1 MNVNPH
7 HEHEFEA
14 APGLPEALPA
24 GERLLWQGSPDWK
37 QMAVHVFRV
46 RTLAMYFLLMI
57 VLQAM
62 YLTGEP
68 QARLLVPLATSV
80 ALSLTA
86 LGLLTWLA
94 WLTARTAL
102 YTLTSKRVVMRIGI
116 VLTLTFNLPLRMVAA
131 ASVKPM
137 KDGFGDIALK
147 LAGDDHIAWLNIWPH
162 AKPWAL
168 KNPEPCM
175 RFISDAVRV
184 GERLVQAWR
193 EVNPSVPVMLGE
205 IIDEQPSVPMSNR
218 QTQALST

>member
-14 APGLPEALPA
+14 APGLPEALPT
-24 GERLLWQGSPDWK
+24 GERLLWQGTPDWK
-37 QMAVHVFRV
+37 LMALHVFHV
-46 RTLAMYFLLMI
+46 RTLAIYFSVMV
-57 VLQAM
+57 VLQAL
-62 YLTGEP
+62 YLLGEP

-131 ASVKPM
+131 ASVKPL
-137 KDGFGDIALK
+137 KNGAGDIALK
-147 LAGDDHIAWLNIWPH
+147 LAGDDHIAWLNLWPH

-168 KNPEPCM
+168 KNPEPCL
-175 RFISDAVRV
+175 RLIPDAVRV

-193 EVNPSVPVMLGE
+193 EVNPSVPVMLGD
-205 IIDEQPSVPMSNR
+205 IIDEQPSFTVNHHS
-218 QTQALST
+218 TQAVSA

>member
-1 MNVNPH
+1 LNVNPH

-14 APGLPEALPA
+14 APGLPEALPT
-24 GERLLWQGSPDWK
+24 GERLLWQGTPDWK
-37 QMAVHVFRV
+37 LMALHVFHV
-46 RTLAMYFLLMI
+46 RTLAIYFSVMV
-57 VLQAM
+57 VLQAL
-62 YLTGEP
+62 YLLGEP

-131 ASVKPM
+131 ASVKPL
-137 KDGFGDIALK
+137 KNGAGDIALK
-147 LAGDDHIAWLNIWPH
+147 LAGDDHIAWLNLWPH

-168 KNPEPCM
+168 KNPEPCL
-175 RFISDAVRV
+175 RLIPDAVRV

-193 EVNPSVPVMLGE
+193 EVNPSVPVMLGD
-205 IIDEQPSVPMSNR
+205 IIDEQPSFTVNHHS
-218 QTQALST
+218 TQAVSA

>member
-1 MNVNPH
+1 LNVNPH

-24 GERLLWQGSPDWK
+24 GERLLWQGAPDWK
-37 QMAVHVFRV
+37 LLALHVFHV
-46 RTLAMYFLLMI
+46 RTLAVYFSVMVL
-57 VLQAM
+57 LQAL
-62 YLTGEP
+62 YLLGEP
-68 QARLLVPLATSV
+68 QARLFVPLATSV
-80 ALSLTA
+80 GLSLTA

-94 WLTARTAL
+94 WLTARTAM

-131 ASVKPM
+131 ASVKPL
-137 KDGFGDIALK
+137 KNGAGDIALK
-147 LAGDDHIAWLNIWPH
+147 LAGDDHIAWLNLWPH

-175 RFISDAVRV
+175 RLIPEAVRV

-193 EVNPSVPVMLGE
+193 EVNPSVPVMLGD
-205 IIDEQPSVPMSNR
+205 IIDEQPSFDMSNR
-218 QTQALST
+218 NSQTVSA

>member
-14 APGLPEALPA
+14 APGLPEALPT
-24 GERLLWQGSPDWK
+24 GERLLWQGTPDWK
-37 QMAVHVFRV
+37 LLALHVFHV
-46 RTLAMYFLLMI
+46 RTLAIYFSVMV
-57 VLQAM
+57 VLQAL
-62 YLTGEP
+62 YLLGEP

-131 ASVKPM
+131 ASVKPL
-137 KDGFGDIALK
+137 KNGAGDIALK
-147 LAGDDHIAWLNIWPH
+147 LAGDDHIAWLNLWPH

-168 KNPEPCM
+168 KNPEPCL
-175 RFISDAVRV
+175 RLIPDAVRV

-193 EVNPSVPVMLGE
+193 EANPSVPVMLGD
-205 IIDEQPSVPMSNR
+205 IIDEQPSFTVNHHS
-218 QTQALST
+218 TQAVSA

>member
-1 MNVNPH
+1 MNINPH

-14 APGLPEALPA
+14 APGLPEPLPA
-24 GERLLWQGSPDWK
+24 GERLLWQGAPDWK
-37 QMAVHVFRV
+37 QLALHVFHV
-46 RTLAMYFLLMI
+46 RTLAIYFFVMV
-57 VLQAM
+57 VLQAL
-62 YLTGEP
+62 YLLGEP
-68 QARLLVPLATSV
+68 ESRLLVPLATSV

-102 YTLTSKRVVMRIGI
+102 YTLTSKRLDMRIGI

-137 KDGFGDIALK
+137 KNGCGDIALK
-147 LAGDDHIAWLNIWPH
+147 LAGDDHIAWLNLWPH

-168 KNPEPCM
+168 KNPEPCL
-175 RFISDAVRV
+175 RLIPNALQV

-193 EVNPSVPVMLGE
+193 DINPAVPVMLGDLIE
-205 IIDEQPSVPMSNR
+205 DTPSFDMNKHRPEAMS
-218 QTQALST
+218 A

>member
-1 MNVNPH
+1 MNINPH

-14 APGLPEALPA
+14 APGLPEPLPA
-24 GERLLWQGSPDWK
+24 GERLLWQGAPDWK
-37 QMAVHVFRV
+37 QLALHVFHV
-46 RTLAMYFLLMI
+46 RTLAIYFFVMV
-57 VLQAM
+57 VLQAL
-62 YLTGEP
+62 YLLGEP
-68 QARLLVPLATSV
+68 ESRLLVPLATSV

-102 YTLTSKRVVMRIGI
+102 YTLTSKRLVMRIGI

-137 KDGFGDIALK
+137 KNGCGDIALK
-147 LAGDDHIAWLNIWPH
+147 LAGDDDIAWLNLWPH

-168 KNPEPCM
+168 KNPEPCL
-175 RFISDAVRV
+175 RLIPNALQV

-193 EVNPSVPVMLGE
+193 DINPAVPVMLGDLIE
-205 IIDEQPSVPMSNR
+205 DTPSFDMNKHRHEAMS
-218 QTQALST
+218 A

>member
-1 MNVNPH
+1 LNVNPH

-14 APGLPEALPA
+14 APGLPEALPT
-24 GERLLWQGSPDWK
+24 GERLLWQGTPDWK
-37 QMAVHVFRV
+37 LLALHVFHV
-46 RTLAMYFLLMI
+46 RTLAIYFSVMV
-57 VLQAM
+57 VLQAL
-62 YLTGEP
+62 YLLGEP

-131 ASVKPM
+131 ASVKPL
-137 KDGFGDIALK
+137 KNGAGDIALK
-147 LAGDDHIAWLNIWPH
+147 LAGEDHIAWLNLWPH

-168 KNPEPCM
+168 KNPEPCL
-175 RFISDAVRV
+175 RLIPDAVRV
-184 GERLVQAWR
+184 GERLVQACR
-193 EVNPSVPVMLGE
+193 EANPSVPVMLGD
-205 IIDEQPSVPMSNR
+205 IIDEQTSLTVNHRS
-218 QTQALST
+218 TQAVTA

>member
-24 GERLLWQGSPDWK
+24 GERLLWQGTPDWK
-37 QMAVHVFRV
+37 LLALHVFHV
-46 RTLAMYFLLMI
+46 RTLAIYFSVM
-57 VLQAM
+57 VVFQAM
-62 YLTGEP
+62 YLLGEP
-68 QARLLVPLATSV
+68 QAHLLAPLATSV

-131 ASVKPM
+131 ASVKPL
-137 KDGFGDIALK
+137 KNGCGDIALK
-147 LAGDDHIAWLNIWPH
+147 LAGDDHIAWLNLWPH

-168 KNPEPCM
+168 KNPEPCL
-175 RFISDAVRV
+175 RCIPDAVRV
-184 GERLVQAWR
+184 GERLAQAWR
-193 EVNPSVPVMLGE
+193 EANPHVAVMLGDM
-205 IIDEQPSVPMSNR
+205 IDDPANMDMNQG
-218 QTQALST
+218 AYST

>member
-14 APGLPEALPA
+14 APGLPEALPT
-24 GERLLWQGSPDWK
+24 GERLLWQGTPDWK
-37 QMAVHVFRV
+37 LMALHVFHV
-46 RTLAMYFLLMI
+46 RTLAIYFSVMV
-57 VLQAM
+57 VLQAL
-62 YLTGEP
+62 YLLGKP

-131 ASVKPM
+131 ASVKPL
-137 KDGFGDIALK
+137 KNGCGDIALK
-147 LAGDDHIAWLNIWPH
+147 LAGDDHIAWLNLWPH

-168 KNPEPCM
+168 KNPEPCL
-175 RFISDAVRV
+175 RCIPDAVRV
-184 GERLVQAWR
+184 GERLAQAWR
-193 EVNPSVPVMLGE
+193 EANPHVAVMLGDS
-205 IIDEQPSVPMSNR
+205 IDDPANMDMNQG
-218 QTQALST
+218 A

>member
-1 MNVNPH
+1 LNVNPH

-14 APGLPEALPA
+14 APGLPEALPT
-24 GERLLWQGSPDWK
+24 GERLLWQGTPDWK
-37 QMAVHVFRV
+37 LMALHVFHV
-46 RTLAMYFLLMI
+46 RTLAIYFSVMV
-57 VLQAM
+57 VLQAL
-62 YLTGEP
+62 YLLGEP

-131 ASVKPM
+131 ASVKPL
-137 KDGFGDIALK
+137 KNGAGDIALK
-147 LAGDDHIAWLNIWPH
+147 LAGEDHIAWLNLWPH

-168 KNPEPCM
+168 KNPEPCL
-175 RFISDAVRV
+175 RLIPDAVRV

-193 EVNPSVPVMLGE
+193 EVNPSVPVMLGD
-205 IIDEQPSVPMSNR
+205 IIDEQPSFTVNHHS
-218 QTQALST
+218 TQAVSA

>member
-14 APGLPEALPA
+14 APGLPEALPT
-24 GERLLWQGSPDWK
+24 GERLLWQGTPDWK
-37 QMAVHVFRV
+37 LLALHVFHV
-46 RTLAMYFLLMI
+46 RTLAIYFSLMV
-57 VLQAM
+57 VLQAL
-62 YLTGEP
+62 YLLGEP

-131 ASVKPM
+131 ASVKPL
-137 KDGFGDIALK
+137 KNGAGDIALK
-147 LAGDDHIAWLNIWPH
+147 LAGDDHIAWLNLWPH

-168 KNPEPCM
+168 KNPEPCL
-175 RFISDAVRV
+175 RLIPDAVRV

-193 EVNPSVPVMLGE
+193 EVNPSVPVMLGD
-205 IIDEQPSVPMSNR
+205 IIDEQPSFTVNHHS
-218 QTQALST
+218 TQAVSA